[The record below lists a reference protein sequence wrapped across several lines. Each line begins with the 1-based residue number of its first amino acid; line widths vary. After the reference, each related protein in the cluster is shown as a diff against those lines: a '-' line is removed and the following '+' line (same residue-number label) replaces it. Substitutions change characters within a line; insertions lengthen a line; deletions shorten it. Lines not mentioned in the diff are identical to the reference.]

1 MSGDN
6 VTAPVTRRSVMTLYS
21 DPSSIHSHRVRIV
34 LFEKDITVEIED
46 VDPDDKPED
55 LLHLNPYNTVPTLV
69 DRDLVLYDSRVVS
82 EYLDERFPH
91 PPLMPV
97 DPVSR
102 ARSRLALYR
111 IEKDWYELL
120 PIIEGDDAKKAE
132 VARQTLRDSLI
143 ESASVFEL
151 KPFFLSE
158 EYSLVDATVAPM
170 LWRLNHYGIEL
181 PSKAAAVTKYA
192 KRLFDREGFQ
202 LSLTESE
209 REMR

>member
-1 MSGDN
+1 
-6 VTAPVTRRSVMTLYS
+6 MTLYS
-21 DPSSIHSHRVRIV
+21 DPASIYSHRVRIV

-46 VDPDDKPED
+46 VDPDNKPAE
-55 LLHLNPYNTVPTLV
+55 LLHLNPYNSLPTLV
-69 DRDLVLYDSRVVS
+69 DRDLVLYDSRVVA

-102 ARSRLALYR
+102 ARSRLALFR

-120 PIIEGDDAKKAE
+120 PDLEGGDSRKADKARKALRE
-132 VARQTLRDSLI
+132 SLVA
-143 ESASVFEL
+143 SADVFGA
-151 KPFFLSE
+151 KPFFLSD
-158 EYSLVDATVAPM
+158 EYTLVDATVAPM
-170 LWRLNHYGIEL
+170 LWRLKHYGIEL
-181 PSKAAAVTKYA
+181 PKEAAAVTKYA
-192 KRLFDREGFQ
+192 KRMFDREGFQ